1 WRAAQTLAA
10 IVRSGYGGTVVGAGA
25 VEPLIHAL
33 SDENPG
39 VRLFATWA
47 LYSIVEA
54 GFWKDIENA
63 GGISEL
69 EALVDDN
76 ELELK
81 IWNVSSKKNEKYT
94 VGKLA
99 RKTLNLLA
107 QEKEKDKKIIGE
119 KLT

>member
-1 WRAAQTLAA
+1 MESCPDPCCNCEERLWSA
-10 IVRSGYGGTVVGAGA
+10 VVGAGA
-25 VEPLIHAL
+25 VVPLIRAL

-63 GGISEL
+63 GGIYQL
-69 EALVDDN
+69 EALVVDN

-99 RKTLNLLA
+99 RRTLNVLA
-107 QEKEKDKKIIGE
+107 REKGKENKKG